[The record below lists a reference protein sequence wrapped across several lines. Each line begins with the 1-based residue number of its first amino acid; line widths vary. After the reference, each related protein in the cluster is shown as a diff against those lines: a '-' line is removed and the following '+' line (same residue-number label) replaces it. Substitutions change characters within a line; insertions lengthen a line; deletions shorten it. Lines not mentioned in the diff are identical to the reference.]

1 MELLKKLTQITAPS
15 GNESAVCDFIENEIR
30 DFVDEIYRD
39 NLGNLIAHKKG
50 TGPRVLFDA
59 HADEIGVIATFIEDN
74 GYIRFSNLGGVSP
87 YNSLYQRVKFLNDT
101 VGIVTVDASR
111 DDIMKNLKLSDLY
124 IDIGAK
130 DKEEAESKVSVGDVA
145 SFCGEFCE
153 MGERVVS
160 KALDDRVACYCL
172 IKIIKEIKSQ
182 KNDLY
187 FVFAASEE
195 LGLRGAKA
203 AAVSINPEYAVAID
217 VTSTGDTLGKRKM
230 AVKLGGGAAIKIKD
244 NSILCHPY
252 IKQFMIDTCKKYDIP
267 YQTEV
272 LEFGGTDAG
281 AIHLSCGGV
290 ATGAISVPARYI
302 HSPSEMADKKDIEAV
317 IDLSIKLIEE
327 GFGQ

>member
-15 GNESAVCDFIENEIR
+15 GNESAVCDFIENEIKEY
-30 DFVDEIYRD
+30 VDEIYRD
-39 NLGNLIAHKKG
+39 NLGNLIAHKRG
-50 TGPRVLFDA
+50 EGARVMFDA
-59 HADEIGVIATFIEDN
+59 HTDEIGILATYIEDN
-74 GYIRFSNLGGVSP
+74 GYIRFANLGGVSP
-87 YNSLYQRVKFLNDT
+87 YNALYQRVEFTNGT
-101 VGIVTVDASR
+101 VGVVTLDASR

-130 DKEEAESKVSVGDVA
+130 SRDEAEKKISIGDA
-145 SFCGEFCE
+145 AAFCGEFCE
-153 MGERVVS
+153 MGDKVVS

-172 IKIIKEIKSQ
+172 IRIIKEMKSQ

-187 FVFAASEE
+187 FVFSSSEE

-203 AAVSINPEYAVAID
+203 AAFTVDPEYAVAFD

-230 AVKLGGGAAIKIKD
+230 AVKLGSGAAIKIKD

-252 IKQFMIDTCKKYDIP
+252 IKQLMIDTAKENNIL

-281 AIHLSCGGV
+281 AIHLNGGGV
-290 ATGAISVPARYI
+290 ATGAISIPTRYI
-302 HSPSEMADKKDIEAV
+302 HSPSEMADKNDIESV
-317 IDLSIKLIEE
+317 IALGIKLIEK
-327 GFGQ
+327 GFGK

>member
-15 GNESAVCDFIENEIR
+15 GNETAICDFVENEIK
-30 DFVDEIYRD
+30 DYVDEIYRD
-39 NLGNLIAHKKG
+39 NLGNLIAHIKG
-50 TGPRVLFDA
+50 DGARVLFDA
-59 HADEIGVIATFIEDN
+59 HTDEIGVLATFIEDN
-74 GYIRFSNLGGVSP
+74 GYIRFANLGGVSP
-87 YNSLYQRVKFLNDT
+87 YNALHARVKFLNGT
-101 VGIVTVDASR
+101 VGVVSVDASR

-130 DKEEAESKVSVGDVA
+130 EKEEAESKVSIGDA
-145 SFCGEFCE
+145 AAFCGEFIDL
-153 MGERVVS
+153 GDKVVS
-160 KALDDRVACYCL
+160 KAIDDRVGCYCL
-172 IKIIKEIKSQ
+172 IKTIKEIKNP

-187 FVFAASEE
+187 FLFAASEE

-203 AAVSINPEYAVAID
+203 AATAINPDYAVALD

-230 AVKLGGGAAIKIKD
+230 AVKLGGGAAVKIKD

-252 IKQFMIDTCKKYDIP
+252 IKQLMIDTCKKYDIP

-281 AIHLSCGGV
+281 AIHLSGAGV
-290 ATGAISVPARYI
+290 ATGAISVPTRYI
-302 HSPSEMADKKDIEAV
+302 HSPSEMADKNDIEAV
-317 IDLSIKLIEE
+317 INLSLKLIEE

>member
-1 MELLKKLTQITAPS
+1 MELLKKLTQITSPS
-15 GNESAVCDFIENEIR
+15 GNEEAICDFIENEIK
-30 DFVDEIYRD
+30 DYVDEIYRD
-39 NLGNLIAHKKG
+39 ALGNLIAHKKG
-50 TGPRVLFDA
+50 EGARVMFDA
-59 HADEIGVIATFIEDN
+59 HTDEIGILATFIEDN
-74 GYIRFSNLGGVSP
+74 GYIRFANLGGVSA
-87 YNSLYQRVKFLNDT
+87 YNALYQKVKFLN
-101 VGIVTVDASR
+101 GIVGVVAVDASR
-111 DDIMKNLKLSDLY
+111 DDVMKNLKISDLY

-130 DKEEAESKVSVGDVA
+130 NREEAEKKIAIGDA
-145 SFCGEFCE
+145 AAFCGDFCDL
-153 MGERVVS
+153 GDKVVS

-172 IKIIKEIKSQ
+172 IRIIKEMKSQ

-203 AAVSINPEYAVAID
+203 AAVSVNPEYAVALD

-252 IKQFMIDTCKKYDIP
+252 IKQLMIDTCKKYDIP

-281 AIHLSCGGV
+281 AIHLSGAGV
-290 ATGAISVPARYI
+290 ATGAISIPTRYI
-302 HSPSEMADKKDIEAV
+302 HSPAEMADKGDIEAV
-317 IDLSIKLIEE
+317 INLSLKLIEE

>member
-15 GNESAVCDFIENEIR
+15 GNESAVCDFIENEIK

-39 NLGNLIAHKKG
+39 ALGNLIAHKKG
-50 TGPRVLFDA
+50 EGPKVLFDA
-59 HADEIGVIATFIEDN
+59 HADEIGVLATFIEDN
-74 GYIRFSNLGGVSP
+74 GYIRFANLGGVSP
-87 YNSLYQRVKFLNDT
+87 YNALYQRVKFLNGT
-101 VGIVTVDASR
+101 EGIVTVDASR
-111 DDIMKNLKLSDLY
+111 DDIMKSLKLSDLY

-130 DKEEAESKVSVGDVA
+130 DKEDAETKVSIGDAAAFVGD
-145 SFCGEFCE
+145 FTDLGD
-153 MGERVVS
+153 RVVS

-172 IKIIKEIKSQ
+172 IRIIKEIKSQ

-203 AAVSINPEYAVAID
+203 AATAINPDYAVALD

-230 AVKLGGGAAIKIKD
+230 AVKLGSGAAIKIKD

-252 IKQFMIDTCKKYDIP
+252 IKQLMIDTCKKYDIP

-281 AIHLSCGGV
+281 AIHLTGAGV
-290 ATGAISVPARYI
+290 ATGAISIPTRYI
-302 HSPSEMADKKDIEAV
+302 HSPSEMADKNDIEAV
-317 IDLSIKLIEE
+317 INLSLKLIEE
-327 GFGQ
+327 GFGK

>member
-1 MELLKKLTQITAPS
+1 MDLLEKLTQITSPS
-15 GNESAVCDFIENEIR
+15 GNEGAICDFIENEIK
-30 DFVDEIYRD
+30 DYVDEVYRD

-50 TGPRVLFDA
+50 DGARVLFDA
-59 HADEIGVIATFIEDN
+59 HTDEIGILATFIEDN
-74 GYIRFSNLGGVSP
+74 GYIRFANLGGVSP
-87 YNSLYQRVKFLNDT
+87 YNALYSRVKFLNGT
-101 VGIVTVDASR
+101 VGVVSVDASR

-130 DKEEAESKVSVGDVA
+130 DKEEAESKVSIGDAAAFV
-145 SFCGEFCE
+145 GEFTDL
-153 MGERVVS
+153 GNKVVS

-172 IKIIKEIKSQ
+172 IKVIKEIKSQ

-203 AAVSINPEYAVAID
+203 ASTAINPDYAVALD

-252 IKQFMIDTCKKYDIP
+252 IKQLMIDTCKKYDIP

-272 LEFGGTDAG
+272 LEIGGTDAG
-281 AIHLSCGGV
+281 AIHLSGAGV
-290 ATGAISVPARYI
+290 ATGAISIPTRYI
-302 HSPSEMADKKDIEAV
+302 HSPSEVADKGDIEAV

-327 GFGQ
+327 GFNR

>member
-1 MELLKKLTQITAPS
+1 MDLLEKLTQITSPS
-15 GNESAVCDFIENEIR
+15 GNEGAICDFIENEIK
-30 DFVDEIYRD
+30 DYVDEVYRD

-50 TGPRVLFDA
+50 DGARVLFDA
-59 HADEIGVIATFIEDN
+59 HTDEIGILATFIEDN
-74 GYIRFSNLGGVSP
+74 GYIRFANLGGVSP
-87 YNSLYQRVKFLNDT
+87 YNALYSRVKFLNGT
-101 VGIVTVDASR
+101 VGVVSVDASR

-130 DKEEAESKVSVGDVA
+130 DKEEAESKVSIGDAAAFV
-145 SFCGEFCE
+145 GEFTDL
-153 MGERVVS
+153 GNKVVS

-172 IKIIKEIKSQ
+172 IRVIKEIKSQ

-203 AAVSINPEYAVAID
+203 ASTAINPDYAVALD

-252 IKQFMIDTCKKYDIP
+252 IKQLMIDTCKKYDIP

-272 LEFGGTDAG
+272 LEIGGTDAG
-281 AIHLSCGGV
+281 AIHLSGAGV
-290 ATGAISVPARYI
+290 ATGAISIPTRYI
-302 HSPSEMADKKDIEAV
+302 HSPSEVADKGDIEAV

-327 GFGQ
+327 GFNR

>member
-1 MELLKKLTQITAPS
+1 MELLKKLTQINSPS
-15 GNESAVCDFIENEIR
+15 GNEETISKFIENEIK
-30 DFVDEIYRD
+30 DYVDEVYYD

-50 TGPRVLFDA
+50 KGSRVMFDA
-59 HADEIGVIATFIEDN
+59 HTDEIGVIALFIEDN
-74 GYIRFSNLGGVSP
+74 GYVRFSNLGGVSP
-87 YNSLYQRVKFLNDT
+87 YNALYQRVRFLNGTEGVVSLDC
-101 VGIVTVDASR
+101 SR

-130 DKEEAESKVSVGDVA
+130 NREDAQTKISIGDAAAFV
-145 SFCGEFCE
+145 GEFSDL
-153 MGERVVS
+153 GDKVVS
-160 KALDDRVACYCL
+160 KALDDRVGCYCL
-172 IKIIKEIKSQ
+172 IRTIKEIKSQ

-203 AAVSINPEYAVAID
+203 AAHSINPEYAVAID

-230 AVKLGGGAAIKIKD
+230 AVKSGAGAAIKIKD

-252 IKQFMIDTCKKYDIP
+252 IKALMIDTCEENKIP
-267 YQTEV
+267 YQLEV

-290 ATGAISVPARYI
+290 ATGAISIPTRYV
-302 HSPSEMADKKDIEAV
+302 HSPAEMIDKNDIEAAV
-317 IDLSIKLIEE
+317 ILCKKLIEQ
-327 GFGQ
+327 GF

>member
-1 MELLKKLTQITAPS
+1 MELLKKLTQINSPS
-15 GNESAVCDFIENEIR
+15 GNEETISKFIEDEIK
-30 DFVDEIYRD
+30 DYVDEVYYD

-50 TGPRVLFDA
+50 QGARVMFDA
-59 HADEIGVIATFIEDN
+59 HTDEIGVIALFIEDN
-74 GYIRFSNLGGVSP
+74 GYIRFSNLGGVSA
-87 YNSLYQRVKFLNDT
+87 YNALYRRVRFLNGT
-101 VGIVTVDASR
+101 EGVIALDASR

-130 DKEEAESKVSVGDVA
+130 DKEEAQKKISIGDVA
-145 SFCGEFCE
+145 SFVGEFSDF
-153 MGERVVS
+153 GDKVVS
-160 KALDDRVACYCL
+160 KALDDRVGCYCL
-172 IKIIKEIKSQ
+172 IRAIKEIKSH

-203 AAVSINPEYAVAID
+203 AAHSINPEYAVAID

-230 AVKLGGGAAIKIKD
+230 AVRTGAGAAIKIKD

-252 IKQFMIDTCKKYDIP
+252 IKSLMLDTCEKDDIP
-267 YQTEV
+267 YQLEV

-290 ATGAISVPARYI
+290 ATGAISIPTRYI
-302 HSPSEMADKKDIEAV
+302 HSPAEMVDKNDIEAAV
-317 IDLSIKLIEE
+317 TLCKKLIEQ
-327 GFGQ
+327 GF

>member
-1 MELLKKLTQITAPS
+1 MELLKKLTQITGPS
-15 GNESAVCDFIENEIR
+15 GNEEAVCEFIENEIK
-30 DFVDEIYRD
+30 DYVDEIYRD

-50 TGPRVLFDA
+50 SGARVMFDA
-59 HADEIGVIATFIEDN
+59 HTDEIGILATFIEES
-74 GYIRFSNLGGVSP
+74 GYIRFANLGGVSP
-87 YNSLYQRVKFLNDT
+87 YNALYQRVRFLNGT
-101 VGIVTVDASR
+101 EGIVTVDASR

-130 DKEEAESKVSVGDVA
+130 NRDDAETKVSIGDAAAFVGNFADL
-145 SFCGEFCE
+145 GD
-153 MGERVVS
+153 RVVS

-172 IKIIKEIKSQ
+172 IRVIKEIKLQ

-203 AAVSINPEYAVAID
+203 AATSINPDYAVALD

-230 AVKLGGGAAIKIKD
+230 AVKLGAGAAIKIKD

-252 IKQFMIDTCKKYDIP
+252 IKQLMIDVCKKYDIP

-281 AIHLSCGGV
+281 AIHLTGAGV
-290 ATGAISVPARYI
+290 ATGAISIPTRYI
-302 HSPSEMADKKDIEAV
+302 HSPSEMADKNDIEAV
-317 IDLSIKLIEE
+317 INLSLKLIEE
-327 GFGQ
+327 GFNQ

>member
-1 MELLKKLTQITAPS
+1 MELLKKLTQLTAPS
-15 GNESAVCDFIENEIR
+15 GNENAVCDFIEQEIK
-30 DFVDEIYRD
+30 DYVDEIYRD

-50 TGPRVLFDA
+50 PGARVLFDA
-59 HADEIGVIATFIEDN
+59 HTDEIGVLATYIEEN
-74 GYIRFSNLGGVSP
+74 GYIRFANLGGVSP
-87 YNSLYQRVKFLNDT
+87 YNALYQRVKFINGT
-101 VGIVTVDASR
+101 EGVVTVDASR
-111 DDIMKNLKLSDLY
+111 DDILKNLKLSDLY

-130 DKEEAESKVSVGDVA
+130 SKEDAEARVSIGDA
-145 SFCGEFCE
+145 AAFCGEFCE
-153 MGERVVS
+153 MGDRVVS

-203 AAVSINPEYAVAID
+203 AAASINPDYAVALD
-217 VTSTGDTLGKRKM
+217 VTATGDTLGKRKM

-252 IKQFMIDTCKKYDIP
+252 IKQLMIDTCKKYDIP

-281 AIHLSCGGV
+281 AIHLSGTGV
-290 ATGAISVPARYI
+290 ATGAISIPTRYI
-302 HSPSEMADKKDIEAV
+302 HSPSEIADKNDIEAV
-317 IDLSIKLIEE
+317 ISLGIKLIEE